1 MFSPIGLSAGVG
13 ATLWGLIS
21 WHPTIWPQVFC
32 CNGHER
38 KVHNP
43 ASGPHPNKY
52 QCACIYI
59 YVIINICI
67 YIYIIHILY
76 CCFMLVLYRNFLPI
90 CSHISSYHPLI
101 IVYSSYRIFLFYPW
115 PGSAPRAP
123 GSEGVPRPG
132 LPGDRR
138 WMRWVLGAW
147 AVPFSGSWGD
157 FYGYYNWYNHG
168 IFSPINWDKPW

>member
-1 MFSPIGLSAGVG
+1 MLVQHCGVWYLDIQQFDLKFSVAMAMKGRY
-13 ATLWGLIS
+13 
-21 WHPTIWPQVFC
+21 TIRLQVHTQI
-32 CNGHER
+32 NINVR
-38 KVHNP
+38 V
-43 ASGPHPNKY
+43 Y
-52 QCACIYI
+52 IYI
-59 YVIINICI
+59 YICNYQYM